1 MEDNEVR
8 LKSVPVN
15 EQETSVLYMRDES
28 FASIYSSDSTQI
40 TRLDKLCKIN
50 PDMYKCI
57 EDNGI
62 SKRYICK
69 DKSLISFRSKKRE
82 LTEEQKKL
90 AGERMRKYHEDK
102 ERYISILR
110 SVF

>member
-1 MEDNEVR
+1 MEENEVK

-15 EQETSVLYMRDES
+15 EQETNVLYMRDQS
-28 FASIYSSDSTQI
+28 FACIYSSDSTQI

-50 PDMYKCI
+50 PDMYECI
-57 EDNGI
+57 EDTGYG
-62 SKRYICK
+62 KRYICK

-102 ERYISILR
+102 ER
-110 SVF
+110 

>member
-1 MEDNEVR
+1 MEENEVK

-15 EQETSVLYMRDES
+15 EQETNVLYMRDQS
-28 FASIYSSDSTQI
+28 YASIYSSDSTQI
-40 TRLDKLCKIN
+40 TRLDKLCKTN
-50 PDMYKCI
+50 PDVYECI

-62 SKRYICK
+62 SKRYICN

-82 LTEEQKKL
+82 ITDEQKKL

-102 ERYISILR
+102 KTLD
-110 SVF
+110 FNFML